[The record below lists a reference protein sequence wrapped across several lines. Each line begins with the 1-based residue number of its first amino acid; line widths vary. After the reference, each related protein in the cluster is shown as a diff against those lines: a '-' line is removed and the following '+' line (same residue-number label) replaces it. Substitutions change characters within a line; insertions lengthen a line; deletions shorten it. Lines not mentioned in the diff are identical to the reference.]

1 MSYTRHG
8 HHIPGTGWEDPPST
22 SKSNALCGGSRH
34 CAECKLDEEMFV
46 GTPKSWP
53 EAAKDLLRKYLTKK
67 GVAAPEGETYDIYL
81 VWACKIL
88 KNWKGVLSTTLPDGM
103 YYELTFDGEKN
114 VWYVDDYLKRKNSV
128 YKTF

>member
-1 MSYTRHG
+1 MSARRT
-8 HHIPGTGWEDPPST
+8 PG
-22 SKSNALCGGSRH
+22 
-34 CAECKLDEEMFV
+34 V
-46 GTPKSWP
+46 TPARP